1 MKGKITNQGKLSWVW
16 GPKNV
21 VPGTSPENCNG
32 GGLVDLD
39 VSVVEDTGVRR
50 LDSPSPFTLWTPHC
64 YPTQP
69 TQPTLCCLNTRNVFL
84 EVHPH
89 SYLETL
95 DCRGGQG
102 SPGKSQPEKGQV
114 CSSKSNG
121 KDTRVRR
128 YHRGKESGEGEEGKL
143 EMVSVLLD
151 ANTLFRSS
159 SNTLQII
166 FETLQNQR
174 CRVSISVRNL
184 HSDFG
189 KGRTERW
196 FRRRLTKGWWRMK
209 RSTTSRRWTCMP
221 KSRWR
226 CGRRFRRRRRKN
238 FRSWQRSWMKE
249 KHLMR
254 KRESKCT
261 PHVFIELY

>member
-1 MKGKITNQGKLSWVW
+1 MQRRWTRRFECVCCRRYWSETTRFTKSIHTLNTPLLPNSTNSL
-16 GPKNV
+16 
-21 VPGTSPENCNG
+21 
-32 GGLVDLD
+32 LL
-39 VSVVEDTGVRR
+39 
-50 LDSPSPFTLWTPHC
+50 
-64 YPTQP
+64 
-69 TQPTLCCLNTRNVFL
+69 LCCLNTRNVFL

-114 CSSKSNG
+114 CGSKSDG

-174 CRVSISVRNL
+174 CKMSISRWNFC
-184 HSDFG
+184 SDFD
-189 KGRTERW
+189 KGRT
-196 FRRRLTKGWWRMK
+196 
-209 RSTTSRRWTCMP
+209 
-221 KSRWR
+221 
-226 CGRRFRRRRRKN
+226 GR
-238 FRSWQRSWMKE
+238 
-249 KHLMR
+249 
-254 KRESKCT
+254 
-261 PHVFIELY
+261 

>member
-1 MKGKITNQGKLSWVW
+1 MQQRWTCRFGCVRGRRYWSETTRFTKSIHTLNTPLLPNSTNSTNSL
-16 GPKNV
+16 
-21 VPGTSPENCNG
+21 
-32 GGLVDLD
+32 LL
-39 VSVVEDTGVRR
+39 
-50 LDSPSPFTLWTPHC
+50 
-64 YPTQP
+64 
-69 TQPTLCCLNTRNVFL
+69 LCCLNTRNVFL

-151 ANTLFRSS
+151 ANTLFRLY

-166 FETLQNQR
+166 FETLRNQR
-174 CRVSISVRNL
+174 CRVLISMRNL

-189 KGRTERW
+189 KGRTER
-196 FRRRLTKGWWRMK
+196 
-209 RSTTSRRWTCMP
+209 
-221 KSRWR
+221 
-226 CGRRFRRRRRKN
+226 
-238 FRSWQRSWMKE
+238 
-249 KHLMR
+249 
-254 KRESKCT
+254 
-261 PHVFIELY
+261 

>member
-1 MKGKITNQGKLSWVW
+1 MQRRWTRRFGCVRCRRYWSETTRFTKFIHTLNTPLLPNSTNSTNSL
-16 GPKNV
+16 
-21 VPGTSPENCNG
+21 
-32 GGLVDLD
+32 LL
-39 VSVVEDTGVRR
+39 
-50 LDSPSPFTLWTPHC
+50 
-64 YPTQP
+64 
-69 TQPTLCCLNTRNVFL
+69 LCCLNTRNVFL

-114 CSSKSNG
+114 CSSKGNG

-151 ANTLFRSS
+151 ANTLFRLY

-184 HSDFG
+184 RFDFG
-189 KGRTERW
+189 KGRT
-196 FRRRLTKGWWRMK
+196 
-209 RSTTSRRWTCMP
+209 
-221 KSRWR
+221 
-226 CGRRFRRRRRKN
+226 GR
-238 FRSWQRSWMKE
+238 
-249 KHLMR
+249 
-254 KRESKCT
+254 
-261 PHVFIELY
+261 